1 MKLNSLCSLKIDFF
15 KVLLTQNAI
24 NKIVNSCIFRK
35 VLKIEMMK
43 LFSNLPKIKILF
55 GLFFLLIFSPNVMS
69 QDTTNYKEYSGL
81 ILDSETNKPLE
92 AASLIIKNSNISSI
106 SNSEGTFILKVPE
119 SNLNDILLVSYL
131 GYHPNEIKISSL
143 SETNNKIILRP
154 KITLLTEVNLL
165 SFENA
170 EELVRTVFDKRTENN
185 PTKAAYMTAFYRET
199 IKRRNR
205 NVSLTE
211 AVVNLYKQ
219 PYNSDRRDIVI
230 LNKARKSTDY
240 RRLDT
245 ISFKLQGGPFSTLF
259 LDIMKYPEYIFTAAT
274 INNYNFQFEPP
285 TAVNGKPAYVV
296 SFDQRKSISEPLYR
310 GTLYID
316 GASLA
321 LTNADYNLNVEN
333 KKRAADL
340 FVERKPRDVNVI
352 PLKAQYHVDY
362 REKDGKWHYG
372 YGSVALSFKVTKKRK
387 LFNQVYSLAA
397 EMAVTD
403 WEGGAE
409 DIKGKY
415 RNRLKPTVV
424 LNDAISG
431 FSDKNFWGAY
441 NVIEPEKS
449 IESAINKIQKRLKR
463 SGS

>member
-1 MKLNSLCSLKIDFF
+1 MKSFTNYAKFVALAGLCLFLTNTQD
-15 KVLLTQNAI
+15 VL
-24 NKIVNSCIFRK
+24 
-35 VLKIEMMK
+35 
-43 LFSNLPKIKILF
+43 
-55 GLFFLLIFSPNVMS
+55 S
-69 QDTTNYKEYSGL
+69 QEITNYKEYSGV
-81 ILDSETNKPLE
+81 ILDSDTNKPLE

-106 SNSEGTFILKVPE
+106 SNSEGTFILKIPE
-119 SNLNDILLVSYL
+119 TNLNSILVVSYL
-131 GYHPNEIKISSL
+131 GHYSNEIKISSL
-143 SETNNKIILRP
+143 SETNNKIILKP
-154 KITLLTEVNLL
+154 KITLLSEVNLL

-170 EELVRTVFDKRTENN
+170 EELVRALFDRRNENN
-185 PTKAAYMTAFYRET
+185 PTKPAYMTAFYRET
-199 IKRRNR
+199 IKRRSR

-219 PYNSDRRDIVI
+219 PYNSNNRDIVVI
-230 LNKARKSTDY
+230 NKARKSTDY

-259 LDIMKYPEYIFTAAT
+259 LDIMKYPEYIFTAAS
-274 INNYNFQFEPP
+274 INNYDFHFEPP
-285 TAVNGKPAYVV
+285 TAVNGKPVYVV
-296 SFDQRKSISEPLYR
+296 SFDQRKTISEPLYR

-321 LTNADYNLNVEN
+321 LTNADYSLNVEN

-340 FVERKPRDVNVI
+340 FVERKPRDVNVL

-372 YGSVALSFKVTKKRK
+372 YGSVALSFKVTKKGK

-403 WEGGAE
+403 WEGGAQ
-409 DIKGKY
+409 DIKGKF

-424 LNDAISG
+424 LSDAISG